1 MGARRLSKDAYW
13 FKHDSNAKDDP
24 KCVML
29 IEQLGLEGYGIYWV
43 LVETLR
49 DQPEYRYPLALIP
62 ALARRYNTSAQK
74 LEAVIRGYQLFES
87 DDEQFFFSPS
97 LLQRMEEYDSK
108 REQARLAG
116 KKSAEVRKKQA
127 LISDRST
134 SVQRPLSDRS
144 TIREDKRRY
153 IDSQLVADS
162 WNQIVDSLPKIE
174 KLTEARKKAI
184 RSRSNDLDE
193 FKEVFKKVQASDFL
207 SGRNGQWI
215 GCGFDWV
222 LKPAN
227 WTKIVEGNYTN
238 REPGAKVK
246 KYVN

>member
-1 MGARRLSKDAYW
+1 MSKDAYW

-49 DQPEYRYPLALIP
+49 DQPDYRYPLALIP

-144 TIREDKRRY
+144 TIREEKSRY
-153 IDSQLVADS
+153 IYAQKFVEFYGAY
-162 WNQIVDSLPKIE
+162 PK
-174 KLTEARKKAI
+174 KRAKQDAMKAWM
-184 RSRSNDLDE
+184 
-193 FKEVFKKVQASDFL
+193 K
-207 SGRNGQWI
+207 
-215 GCGFDWV
+215 
-222 LKPAN
+222 LKPDEELFE
-227 WTKIVEGNYTN
+227 KIMTGLS
-238 REPGAKVK
+238 RWAKSTDWLRDDGQFIPYPATWLNGRRWEDEVTGEVKPK